1 MRDNGVPSKLVTS
14 KITDF
19 VGEHKPKVSPSN
31 YRSTLRLF
39 LIVTALV
46 VTLDQ
51 LSKLWIAANQP
62 ATHLQLL
69 PGFIN
74 LVFVKNYGVVFGLFA
89 ISSHRGLLI
98 ALSAAGSLVILV
110 FLRYYPPTT
119 ILGMSSLALILGG
132 GLGNLIDRIRLG
144 YAIDFIS
151 FQFIHWPA
159 FNIADTAIIVGILT
173 LIYYFVK
180 SGILR
185 KHYEYNH
192 TSRD

>member
-1 MRDNGVPSKLVTS
+1 VQDNESPSKLVTS

-19 VGEHKPKVSPSN
+19 VGEDKSKASPSKH
-31 YRSTLRLF
+31 RSKLRSF
-39 LIVTALV
+39 LIVAALV

-62 ATHLQLL
+62 PTHLVLL

-74 LVFVKNYGVVFGLFA
+74 LVYVENTGAIFGLLSNH
-89 ISSHRGLLI
+89 IELII
-98 ALSAAGSLVILV
+98 ALGIAGSLIILV
-110 FLRYYPPTT
+110 FLHYHPPTT
-119 ILGMSSLALILGG
+119 ALGMSSLALILGG

-151 FQFIHWPA
+151 FQLFRWPA
-159 FNIADTAIIVGILT
+159 FNIADAAITVGILT
-173 LIYYFVK
+173 LIYYFYK

-185 KHYEYNH
+185 KHNEYDH

>member
-1 MRDNGVPSKLVTS
+1 MGPPSKLVTS

-19 VGEHKPKVSPSN
+19 VGEHKPKISPSN

-62 ATHLQLL
+62 ATHLELL

-89 ISSHRGLLI
+89 SHRGLLI

-119 ILGMSSLALILGG
+119 TLGMSSLALILGG

-159 FNIADTAIIVGILT
+159 FNIADTAITVGILT

-180 SGILR
+180 SGIIR
-185 KHYEYNH
+185 KHHGYNH
-192 TSRD
+192 TSGD